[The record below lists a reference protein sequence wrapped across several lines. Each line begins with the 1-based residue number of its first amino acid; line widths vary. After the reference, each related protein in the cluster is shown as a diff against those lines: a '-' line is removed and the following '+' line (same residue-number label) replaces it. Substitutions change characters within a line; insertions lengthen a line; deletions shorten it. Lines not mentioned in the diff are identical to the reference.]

1 MFRTL
6 VVAAAAVAMLG
17 ACSANQSDG
26 KNAAAAPG
34 PQAQAGATNAGKVL
48 QTVNGG
54 GYTYAEVEMAGGAK
68 VWVAGS
74 QIEIRPGAEISW
86 GNAMVM
92 QNFTSKTLNRTFPQ
106 VLFVETWGKS
116 GAMQVTTAPHGQ
128 LPTPQMQ
135 GGGNPAAAAPTGSG
149 VVKSVTTGGG
159 YSYVEVDS
167 KGATVWVAAM
177 EMPVKRGDKV
187 EWSGTEMSNF
197 TAKSINRTFPKIVF
211 AQGLAVVK

>member
-1 MFRTL
+1 MSRTF
-6 VVAAAAVAMLG
+6 VIAAAALAMLG
-17 ACSANQSDG
+17 ACSANTSDT
-26 KNAAAAPG
+26 KSAAAPAAQ
-34 PQAQAGATNAGKVL
+34 QAQAGVANAGKVL

-54 GYTYAEVEMAGGAK
+54 GYTYAEVEMPGGGK
-68 VWVAGS
+68 VWVAGA
-74 QIEIRPGAEISW
+74 QIEIKPGAEISW

-92 QNFTSKTLNRTFPQ
+92 QNFTSKTLNRTFEQ

-116 GAMQVTTAPHGQ
+116 GAMQVATAPHGQ
-128 LPTPQMQ
+128 LPAPQLQ
-135 GGGNPAAAAPTGSG
+135 GGANPAAAAPTGSG

-177 EMPVKRGDKV
+177 ETPLKRGDKV
-187 EWSGTEMSNF
+187 EWSGTEMANF